1 MTRKNKI
8 RPQSRPSG
16 FKKGLEAITAQ
27 AGLQKLPTPALV
39 ATIDTMI
46 GILHDRGILIRDWDE
61 KDKVVQKIRC
71 IGGKVYILAPSEKT
85 RQ

>member
-1 MTRKNKI
+1 MKKQK
-8 RPQSRPSG
+8 PGG
-16 FKKGLEAITAQ
+16 FRQRMDEAA
-27 AGLQKLPTPALV
+27 AMANAAMAKLPTTIV

-46 GILHDRGILIRDWDE
+46 GVLNSQGIKIRDWDD

>member
-1 MTRKNKI
+1 M
-8 RPQSRPSG
+8 
-16 FKKGLEAITAQ
+16 KKGKSSKPGGFRQRMDEATAM
-27 AGLQKLPTPALV
+27 ANAAMAKLPTTAIV

-46 GILHDRGILIRDWDE
+46 GVLNSRGIKIRDWDD